1 VVLVLFSCIL
11 KNDQE
16 EEEEEEEEN
25 EILIFT

>member
-11 KNDQE
+11 KNDK